1 MARSGIWE
9 ENMATKLKKLVKYET
24 TSIGDVPHSR
34 NGKHHGFISSILAD
48 LESLKPG
55 MAMKI
60 PLKELRHSK
69 EKIRSALNHQQGKDQ
84 RRHGQRREL
93 PLRLED

>member
-1 MARSGIWE
+1 
-9 ENMATKLKKLVKYET
+9 MATRSKKIVKYET
-24 TSIGDVPHSR
+24 TAIGDVPHSR
-34 NGKHHGFISSILAD
+34 NGKHHGFIGAILAD

-69 EKIRSALNHQQGKDQ
+69 EKIRSALNRATNKQKMRVATASDAGFLYIWKSDTK
-84 RRHGQRREL
+84 
-93 PLRLED
+93 

>member
-1 MARSGIWE
+1 
-9 ENMATKLKKLVKYET
+9 MATKSKKTAKYET
-24 TSIGDVPHSR
+24 TSIIEVPHSR
-34 NGKHHGFISSILAD
+34 NGKHHGLIGSILAD

-69 EKIRSALNHQQGKDQ
+69 EKIRSALNRATTKQSISVATASDASHLYVWKTDGK
-84 RRHGQRREL
+84 
-93 PLRLED
+93 

>member
-1 MARSGIWE
+1 
-9 ENMATKLKKLVKYET
+9 MATKPKKLVKYDT
-24 TSIGDVPHSR
+24 TSIIDVPHSR
-34 NGKHHGFISSILAD
+34 NGKHHGFIGAILDD

-69 EKIRSALNHQQGKDQ
+69 EKIRSALNRATNKQKISVATASDTGFLYIWKTDS
-84 RRHGQRREL
+84 R
-93 PLRLED
+93 D